1 MFLTVA
7 TEVTPE
13 VPVGNLGIL
22 QNIVNFQNTFFL

>member
-13 VPVGNLGIL
+13 IPVGNLGIWCASR
-22 QNIVNFQNTFFL
+22 QVDN

>member
-13 VPVGNLGIL
+13 IPVGNLEIL